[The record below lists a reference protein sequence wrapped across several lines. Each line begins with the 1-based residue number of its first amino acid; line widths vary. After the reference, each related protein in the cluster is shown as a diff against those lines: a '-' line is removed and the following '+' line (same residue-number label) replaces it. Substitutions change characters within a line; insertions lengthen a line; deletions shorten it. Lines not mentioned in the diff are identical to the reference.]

1 MQTSPSTE
9 AEFRTFDSDGV
20 ELAYMNVGEGAPVL
34 LIHGFAS
41 NSMNTWATT
50 GWVDALSGAGYRVI
64 ALDCR
69 GHGNSEKLHDPNA
82 YSMDLMAD
90 DARRL
95 LDHLE
100 LDQAHVFGYSMG
112 ARVSLLLGAV
122 ERDRIQTVTMGA
134 IGGNMRDRML
144 SRGHLESNRTRDG
157 ADRVLMKTLKSFQEL
172 ARSSGSDF
180 RALAACLRAAR
191 GPLSQELLEN
201 VLAPS
206 LVVSGTKDVLS
217 GSATD
222 LASQIPGAS
231 AYEINGC
238 DHDTMVTSPSFRKVV
253 MDFLGSHSR
262 TDNEVEPFALQCSA
276 WANAPRPI

>member
-1 MQTSPSTE
+1 MQTSLATE

-41 NSMNTWATT
+41 NSVNTWATT
-50 GWVDALSGAGYRVI
+50 GWVDALSSSGYQVI

-122 ERDRIQTVTMGA
+122 ERDRIRTVTMGA

-144 SRGHLESNRTRDG
+144 SRGHLEGNQVRDG

-191 GPLSQELLEN
+191 GPLSQELLQS

-206 LVVSGTKDVLS
+206 LIVSGTKDILS

-222 LASQIPGAS
+222 LASHIPGAS

-262 TDNEVEPFALQCSA
+262 TDNEVKPFALHCST
-276 WANAPRPI
+276 W

>member
-1 MQTSPSTE
+1 MQTSPATE

-20 ELAYMNVGEGAPVL
+20 ELAYMNVGEGAPIL

-41 NSMNTWATT
+41 NSVNTWATT
-50 GWVDALSGAGYRVI
+50 GWVDALSGSGYRVI

-122 ERDRIQTVTMGA
+122 ERDRIRTVTMGA

-144 SRGHLESNRTRDG
+144 SRGHLEGNQVRDG

-191 GPLSQELLEN
+191 GPLSQELLQS

-206 LVVSGTKDVLS
+206 LIVSGTKDILS

-222 LASQIPGAS
+222 LASHIPGAS

-253 MDFLGSHSR
+253 MDFLGSHSKK
-262 TDNEVEPFALQCSA
+262 DNEVKPFALQCSA
-276 WANAPRPI
+276 W

>member
-1 MQTSPSTE
+1 MQTSAATE

-20 ELAYMNVGEGAPVL
+20 ELAYMNVGDGSPVL

-41 NSMNTWATT
+41 NSMNTWTTT
-50 GWVDALSGAGYRVI
+50 GWVDALSNSGYRVI

-122 ERDRIQTVTMGA
+122 ERDRIRTVTMGA

-144 SRGHLESNRTRDG
+144 SRGHLEGNQVRDG

-191 GPLSQELLEN
+191 GPLSQELLQS

-206 LVVSGTKDVLS
+206 LIVSGTKDILS

-222 LASQIPGAS
+222 LATHIPGAS

-253 MDFLGSHSR
+253 MDFLGSHSK
-262 TDNEVEPFALQCSA
+262 TDNEVKPFGLQCSA
-276 WANAPRPI
+276 W

>member
-1 MQTSPSTE
+1 MQTSSRVD
-9 AEFRTFDSDGV
+9 AELHTFNSDGV
-20 ELAYMNVGEGAPVL
+20 ELAYWSAGAGAPVL

-41 NSMNTWATT
+41 NSTNTWANT
-50 GWVDALSGAGYRVI
+50 GWFDSLTDAGYRVI

-69 GHGNSEKLHDPNA
+69 GHGHSEKLHCPKA

-95 LDHLE
+95 LDHLGLE
-100 LDQAHVFGYSMG
+100 RAHVFGYSMG

-122 ERDRIQTVTMGA
+122 EGGRVQSVTMGA
-134 IGGNMRDRML
+134 LGGNMRDRML
-144 SRGHLESNRTRDG
+144 SRGHLESYRKRDG
-157 ADRVLMKTLKSFQEL
+157 ADRVLMKTLKSFQQL

-191 GPLSQELLEN
+191 GPLSQELLQR

-217 GSATD
+217 GSAND
-222 LASQIPGAS
+222 LASQIPGA
-231 AYEINGC
+231 AACEIQDC
-238 DHDTMVTSPSFRKVV
+238 DHDTMMTNPSFRKVV
-253 MDFLGSHSR
+253 MDFLGLH
-262 TDNEVEPFALQCSA
+262 PI
-276 WANAPRPI
+276 ANNNVKSGAFRGAA